1 MNGPLDLRVL
11 VLLLAGVVI
20 GYIAYKHPDVGVALI
35 VAATVVTLIYL
46 LMGSGGSGSGS
57 PPPR

>member
-11 VLLLAGVVI
+11 VLLLAGVVV
-20 GYIAYKHPDVGVALI
+20 GYIAYAHPDVGVALL
-35 VAATVVTLIYL
+35 VAVGVVTLLYL
-46 LMGSGGSGSGS
+46 LLGPGSGGSGP